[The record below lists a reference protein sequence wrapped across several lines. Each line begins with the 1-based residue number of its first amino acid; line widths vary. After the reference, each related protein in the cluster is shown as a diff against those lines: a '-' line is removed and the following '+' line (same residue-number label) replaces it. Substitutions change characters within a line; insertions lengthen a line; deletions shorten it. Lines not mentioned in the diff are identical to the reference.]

1 MKIVVII
8 EMVFGCPGSVLLVLP
23 NCSLSQCRFFFVFF
37 FSFLPKGGGERKR
50 KLYRLL
56 GWGWGGGGGIR
67 ICGQSMRQTREI
79 WGHALLGILI
89 LDLLLDAI

>member
-23 NCSLSQCRFFFVFF
+23 YCSLSQCRFFF
-37 FSFLPKGGGERKR
+37 FSFMPKGGGERKR

-56 GWGWGGGGGIR
+56 GWGWGGN
-67 ICGQSMRQTREI
+67 TYLWAE
-79 WGHALLGILI
+79 HA
-89 LDLLLDAI
+89 AN